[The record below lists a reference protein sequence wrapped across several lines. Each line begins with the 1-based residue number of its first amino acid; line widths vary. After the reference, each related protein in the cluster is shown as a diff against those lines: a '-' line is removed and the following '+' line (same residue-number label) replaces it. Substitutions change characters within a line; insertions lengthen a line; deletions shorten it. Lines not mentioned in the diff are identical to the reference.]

1 MLNEK
6 NKVLPS
12 IFYMLAASAF
22 IGGTAVVAKILGKDY
37 LGEPLSPFQISHSRF
52 LYGFVFVLIFSL
64 FNKIKIESPN
74 PKLHIARTSL
84 GWMGATILFGSSS
97 LIPVND
103 AVALNFSN
111 PVFAMIFSII
121 ILKEKYFTYRWIAMI
136 ITFAGALILLRPN
149 FSDLYVD
156 PVALISIFGAICLGL
171 EAMFIKL
178 LTKYEKNTQILLI
191 NNFIGLIISSL
202 IVIFFWQTPTF
213 LQLLFCIII
222 GFLMI
227 CAQICFLMA
236 LRSNQVNFVI
246 PFFYSTLIFVLFY
259 DYLIFKQLPDYLSF
273 IGSLLIMIGGIY
285 LFLKEK
291 SNKDFS

>member
-1 MLNEK
+1 MLDEN

-64 FNKIKIESPN
+64 FNKIKIVSPN
-74 PKLHIARTSL
+74 PRLHLARTTL

-121 ILKEKYFTYRWIAMI
+121 ILKEKYFTYRLIAMI
-136 ITFAGALILLRPN
+136 
-149 FSDLYVD
+149 
-156 PVALISIFGAICLGL
+156 
-171 EAMFIKL
+171 
-178 LTKYEKNTQILLI
+178 
-191 NNFIGLIISSL
+191 
-202 IVIFFWQTPTF
+202 
-213 LQLLFCIII
+213 
-222 GFLMI
+222 
-227 CAQICFLMA
+227 
-236 LRSNQVNFVI
+236 
-246 PFFYSTLIFVLFY
+246 
-259 DYLIFKQLPDYLSF
+259 
-273 IGSLLIMIGGIY
+273 
-285 LFLKEK
+285 
-291 SNKDFS
+291 